1 MRNPF
6 FWILLVIVLAAAVGL
21 YFWRQQAERE
31 QRLLEPPPAHT
42 AEAPQPPPEASA
54 QPQISHP
61 VPAVQLPPDAE
72 AKPVPPLTASDEA
85 MRESLAGLVGRQPFG
100 ALFIPEDIVR
110 RIVTT
115 IDNLPRSKVATRALL
130 VKPPTG
136 RPSRPARATSCG

>member
-21 YFWRQQAERE
+21 YFWRQQAQRE

-85 MRESLAGLVGRQPFG
+85 MRESLAGAGRQATIRRSLHPGGHRAPHRDHDRQSARGTRWPHG
-100 ALFIPEDIVR
+100 AP
-110 RIVTT
+110 
-115 IDNLPRSKVATRALL
+115 